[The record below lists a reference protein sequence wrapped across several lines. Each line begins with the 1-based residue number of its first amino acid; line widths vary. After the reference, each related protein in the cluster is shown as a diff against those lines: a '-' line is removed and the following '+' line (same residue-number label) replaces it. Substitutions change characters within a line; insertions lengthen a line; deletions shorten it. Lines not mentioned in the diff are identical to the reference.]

1 MLGLAVGNLGDFVS
15 AGWGRLCC
23 GHQADKSSTWL
34 LNAGCCSVPA
44 QSWDLLMH
52 SPAARLGCRGRPRT
66 QLAPANYLLSP
77 HSYAVIA
84 YGFAECPRL
93 TCGREGCGTEFCY
106 HCRQPWHPD
115 GPCAAAPLASS
126 LASPS
131 AQLVYTEESAN
142 GETSSR
148 MGMWGFDTSE

>member
-1 MLGLAVGNLGDFVS
+1 MRSLAAV
-15 AGWGRLCC
+15 
-23 GHQADKSSTWL
+23 
-34 LNAGCCSVPA
+34 
-44 QSWDLLMH
+44 
-52 SPAARLGCRGRPRT
+52 LGCRGRPWT
-66 QLAPANYLLSP
+66 PANYLLSP

-106 HCRQPWHPD
+106 HCRQLWHPD

-131 AQLVYTEESAN
+131 AQLVHTEEPAN
-142 GETSSR
+142 GETLVPD
-148 MGMWGFDTSE
+148 GNVGI